1 MSTVTGT
8 SSVYE
13 EPSTMYEGSQK
24 SIQSQ
29 LNLFVLPPTD
39 VGTLFSGDY
48 AQYFPTISI
57 KENYNPLEFKISSD
71 SNGYLDL
78 KDSYLLLKCRIVLQ
92 DGKTCEES
100 DIVAPDVLFFQI
112 MFCNMELYLNRKLI
126 TDTSNFYAYKAY
138 IRKHLSSNPIE
149 KQNSLRNEFY
159 YPNIEPDIFSNDPT
173 TGDPGFTMRY
183 EMTKKSKPFTLLG
196 HLDAGLFNQDRYLPS
211 DTDLTINMRRSLPQF
226 CLCAANNEKPSYN
239 GCPYRYD
246 IDKATL
252 FIRRKLI
259 ASKIIDEHRKLLA
272 AGNTLKYPM
281 NECEI
286 TTYTISKGMISNITD
301 SVLSGR
307 IPKIIVIGFVSSA
320 AFNGELSHSAF
331 NFSSYNMS
339 EISLAVNVQSME
351 YKTIPFDFKEGDF
364 L

>member
-1 MSTVTGT
+1 M
-8 SSVYE
+8 
-13 EPSTMYEGSQK
+13 
-24 SIQSQ
+24 
-29 LNLFVLPPTD
+29 
-39 VGTLFSGDY
+39 
-48 AQYFPTISI
+48 
-57 KENYNPLEFKISSD
+57 
-71 SNGYLDL
+71 
-78 KDSYLLLKCRIVLQ
+78 
-92 DGKTCEES
+92 
-100 DIVAPDVLFFQI
+100 
-112 MFCNMELYLNRKLI
+112 
-126 TDTSNFYAYKAY
+126 
-138 IRKHLSSNPIE
+138 
-149 KQNSLRNEFY
+149 
-159 YPNIEPDIFSNDPT
+159 
-173 TGDPGFTMRY
+173 
-183 EMTKKSKPFTLLG
+183 
-196 HLDAGLFNQDRYLPS
+196 
-211 DTDLTINMRRSLPQF
+211 
-226 CLCAANNEKPSYN
+226 CAANNEKPSYN

-364 L
+364 LQGLETLAKTAGIPALGNGINRDNYTKGNCLVAFEIFPIIGNSFSVNKIGQIRLAVRFKETLPENINVIVYSQYQSILEIDSNRQIILDR